1 MADRSPDPLRHFLL
15 GALSADEMDAIGA
28 RLVADDAFADQMA
41 DAEDQLIAGYLE
53 DTLRDDERAAF
64 ERVYLATPRHRA
76 RVETVRALTARG
88 NAATSAARPPGR
100 AARVWLPAAAAV
112 LLCTTGA
119 WWLMSRGAPGV
130 PVEPAGPAESAATRP
145 GAPPAPAPD
154 ATASPAASEPPAAM
168 PVVALTLT
176 PLVTRG
182 AGGQPAAQVPR
193 GTAQVRLLLA
203 GELPPADALTA
214 EIAAVDRDEVRRWP
228 VDDAPAGTPGA
239 ARAVT
244 VPVYAVPAGDYI
256 LTVWQGD
263 ADMVQ
268 RYAFRI
274 LAP

>member
-1 MADRSPDPLRHFLL
+1 MADRSADPLRRFLL

-41 DAEDQLIAGYLE
+41 EAEDVLIAGYLD

-64 ERVYLATPRHRA
+64 VRVYLATPRHRA
-76 RVETVRALTARG
+76 RVEAVRALAARV
-88 NAATSAARPPGR
+88 AATTSAARLP
-100 AARVWLPAAAAV
+100 ARGAPVWLPAAAAL
-112 LLCTTGA
+112 LLCATGA
-119 WWLMSRGAPGV
+119 WWLMSRGAPSV
-130 PVEPAGPAESAATRP
+130 PVAPAPPAESAAVRP
-145 GAPPAPAPD
+145 DAQSAPAPSS
-154 ATASPAASEPPAAM
+154 TPSPSASERPAAM

-182 AGGQPAAQVPR
+182 AGGHPSAQVPR
-193 GTAQVRLLLA
+193 GTAQVRFLLA
-203 GELPPADALTA
+203 GDLPPADALTA
-214 EIAAVDRDEVRRWP
+214 EVAAVDRDEVRRWP
-228 VDDAPAGTPGA
+228 VDDAPAGTAGA

-244 VPVYAVPAGDYI
+244 VPAYAVPAGDYV